1 MRGPRHPGT
10 TRYTQV
16 PLAQLNVKLSAQRL
30 EALRRYAARRRTP
43 VAWLIKDYVDY
54 LLDGGQPVVVSGVD
68 APTSDE
74 LSALTQHGGAL
85 DWLAEEPDIYSA
97 DDGEPL

>member
-1 MRGPRHPGT
+1 M
-10 TRYTQV
+10 
-16 PLAQLNVKLSAQRL
+16 AQLNVKLSAERL
-30 EALRRYAARRRTP
+30 DALRRYAARRRTP

-54 LLDGGQPVVVSGVD
+54 LLDGGQPVAVSEVE
-68 APTSDE
+68 APTSAE
-74 LSALTQHGGAL
+74 LSLLTQQGGAF

>member
-1 MRGPRHPGT
+1 
-10 TRYTQV
+10 V
-16 PLAQLNVKLSAQRL
+16 AQLNVKLSTERL

-43 VAWLIKDYVDY
+43 VTWLIKDYVDY
-54 LLDGGQPVVVSGVD
+54 LLSGGKPVVVPDAD

-74 LSALTQHGGAL
+74 LSLLTQHGGAF